1 MNTIGID
8 NNLDRAR
15 IRKLLAIGL
24 FASIMTGVGDFLL
37 GFGKEEGTASKERV
51 MKALSDFLRPEFIGR
66 VDEVAVFNQ
75 LSEDDFEKIAVLLL
89 NELKTSLE
97 EKPLKFSW
105 TDDVPRLLAKE
116 SIGGTRGA
124 RDLRNTIRRQ
134 VEDGI
139 AAIIVDHADENVTA
153 VAATVKDGKIDLQY
167 L

>member
-1 MNTIGID
+1 MIV
-8 NNLDRAR
+8 
-15 IRKLLAIGL
+15 
-24 FASIMTGVGDFLL
+24 MTSNAGSDKKTGAL
-37 GFGKEEGTASKERV
+37 GFGKEEGQASKERV

-75 LSEDDFEKIAVLLL
+75 LTEDDFAKIAVLLL

-105 TDDVPRLLAKE
+105 TDDVPRALAKM

-124 RDLRNTIRRQ
+124 RDLRNTIRRK

-139 AAIIVDHADENVTA
+139 AAIIVDHADENVSA
-153 VAATVKDGKIDLQY
+153 VAASVEDGEIELRY